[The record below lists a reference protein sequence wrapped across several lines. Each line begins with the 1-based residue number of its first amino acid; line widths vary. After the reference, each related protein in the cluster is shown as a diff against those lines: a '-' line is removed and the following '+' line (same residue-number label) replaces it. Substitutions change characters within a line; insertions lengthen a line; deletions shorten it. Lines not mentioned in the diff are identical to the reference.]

1 MLRLLTF
8 WFALA
13 LAAAAAAQPSQP
25 NFDHDATKP
34 PPPIA
39 IGPERHTEFQP
50 FEDGRAVSGEV
61 FEGMGRGPHPAVLFV
76 HWLGDPATTNH
87 TEFEADA
94 RALAVL
100 GVTSLLIDASWSK
113 KGWFGALG
121 ASADA
126 DIRASEDEVVDLR
139 RSLDLLLGQPGVDR
153 TRVAY
158 VGHDFGAMFGMML
171 ASVDTRP
178 NWYVFMTPNSS
189 VGEWYL
195 WEKKTPDRDAYLAR
209 LSMFDLANFAPK
221 VRAKGVLFQF
231 SRRDEYVTREHA
243 QAIYDATP
251 HPKTLQWFD
260 ADHGLAADDA
270 RLARIA
276 WLEQALGVGR

>member
-1 MLRLLTF
+1 MLRLMTF
-8 WFALA
+8 WLALG
-13 LAAAAAAQPSQP
+13 LAAAAAAQPPP
-25 NFDHDATKP
+25 NFDLGAKSP
-34 PPPIA
+34 PPPVA
-39 IGPERHTEFQP
+39 VGPERHTEFQP

-61 FEGMGRGPHPAVLFV
+61 FEGMGRGPHPAVLFA

-94 RALAVL
+94 RTLALL
-100 GVTSLLIDASWSK
+100 GVTSLLIDAPWSK
-113 KGWFGALG
+113 KGWFGPLG

-126 DIRASEDEVVDLR
+126 DIRGSEAQVVDLR
-139 RSLDLLLGQPGVDR
+139 RSLDLLLGQPGVDP

-171 ASVDTRP
+171 ASVDARP
-178 NWYVFMTPNSS
+178 SWYVFMTPNASL
-189 VGEWYL
+189 GEWYL
-195 WEKKTPDRDAYLAR
+195 WEKKTPDRDAYLAW

-251 HPKTLQWFD
+251 QPKTLQWFD
-260 ADHGLAADDA
+260 ADHGLAIEAARAA
-270 RLARIA
+270 RLA
-276 WLEQALGVGR
+276 WLERALGVAR